1 MTTMRAS
8 LHMKYAMAIDENKY
22 TDSYTIVYSS
32 DSTMQLYLKEKHVS
46 SALALGTPNHF
57 HKSTPLAL
65 SLALSRVKS
74 FEAYLGAVGVIW
86 SQSG

>member
-1 MTTMRAS
+1 MISLTNLRKPKHAYIGNRA
-8 LHMKYAMAIDENKY
+8 LPTAQLLCREDPAMFHAASKRR
-22 TDSYTIVYSS
+22 
-32 DSTMQLYLKEKHVS
+32 M
-46 SALALGTPNHF
+46 SAKAFPVM
-57 HKSTPLAL
+57 AL